1 VGCACA
7 LACVAS
13 GVAQAAVYSYV
24 DWMSADVA
32 RGTAAGVITLP
43 DQSTV
48 KVTFAAQLPVGVP
61 VATLYGAQVAA
72 GQGTNY
78 WNPIDPYISPEVQ
91 NGPPGT
97 DIIQLSG
104 GKSEV
109 YTVTLSEPIEDP
121 ILAIV
126 DLGSA
131 AQPITYD
138 FDSPFTIVSQGK
150 GYFGGGPNALVQ
162 LPNNV
167 LQGASGHGTIQFL
180 GTFSTLSWTV
190 PIPETWH
197 GFTFGIR
204 TTLRMEP
211 APDGGVGGADGGVDG
226 GAGGGAGGGIGSG
239 GGQGGGGAGA
249 GGGGA
254 GGGEAG
260 RGGQGGTTAMG
271 GMGGSRS
278 GGAGGQAG
286 FAGRGGAGGK
296 GQPAIAG
303 VVGGF
308 PGAAASGGLGGGA
321 ITGAAGNGGG
331 AAGGGSGVAGKSGG
345 GSGGCSCGVGG
356 DGSSNAAAAL
366 LLLAVLGLVYRP
378 RHGRNAGP
386 TIRGGVDAISTAVH

>member
-1 VGCACA
+1 VCA
-7 LACVAS
+7 LACAAS

-180 GTFSTLSWTV
+180 GTFSTFSWTV

-211 APDGGVGGADGGVDG
+211 SPDGGVGGMDGGPDG
-226 GAGGGAGGGIGSG
+226 GGGDIGTDG
-239 GGQGGGGAGA
+239 GGQGGGSAGA

-260 RGGQGGTTAMG
+260 RGGQGGAAGAMG
-271 GMGGSRS
+271 GMGGGRS

-286 FAGRGGAGGK
+286 LAGRGGAGGK

-308 PGAAASGGLGGGA
+308 PGAAASGGAGGGA
-321 ITGAAGNGGG
+321 ITGAAGTGGD
-331 AAGGGSGVAGKSGG
+331 AAGGGSGVPGKSGG
-345 GSGGCSCGVGG
+345 GSGGCSCGVAG
-356 DGSSNAAAAL
+356 DGSSDAAAAL
-366 LLLAVLGLVYRP
+366 LLLAVLGVGLSRA
-378 RHGRNAGP
+378 RRMRA
-386 TIRGGVDAISTAVH
+386 